1 MYIMK
6 FLKMNLP
13 DKKYKQI
20 AILSG
25 KGGTGKTTIAT
36 ALSEI
41 VDNKIIIDADVD
53 TANMHLVFNYYI
65 NSVYDYYGGKKA
77 EINPDKCS
85 KCGLCETVCR
95 FDAIK
100 DYIIERSSCEG
111 CGFCFRVCPDNAIS
125 FYKSKSGVYSE
136 CELEDQSKFYFAQL
150 LAGEGNSGK
159 LVSEIKKKAYEQ
171 TKENVKWIIVDGP
184 PGIGC
189 PVNASLSGVDFVV
202 IVTEPTQSG
211 LHDLKRLLI
220 LLKIFK
226 IQSGVIINKFDIN
239 EDVSRYIEDFIKSEN
254 IILLSKICF
263 DKNFIKAV
271 QSSRS
276 IISYDPSYLNK
287 FKSIWNEIQKVVLN

>member
-1 MYIMK
+1 
-6 FLKMNLP
+6 MNFP
-13 DKKYKQI
+13 YKIYKQI
-20 AILSG
+20 AVLSG

-41 VDNKIIIDADVD
+41 AENKIIIDADVD
-53 TANMHLVFNYYI
+53 AANMHLVFNYYI
-65 NSVYDYYGGKKA
+65 NSEYDYYGGKKA

-95 FDAIK
+95 FYSIK
-100 DYIIERSSCEG
+100 NYKIDRANCEG

-125 FYKSKSGVYSE
+125 FYESKSGVYTE

-150 LAGEGNSGK
+150 MAGEGNSGK

-171 TKENVKWIIVDGP
+171 AKENVKWIIVDGP

-211 LHDLKRLLI
+211 LHDLRRLLI
-220 LLKIFK
+220 LLKILK
-226 IQSGVIINKFDIN
+226 IPGGVIINKFDIN
-239 EDVSRYIEDFIKSEN
+239 ADVSRRIEEFIKSEG
-254 IILLSKICF
+254 IILLSKISF
-263 DKNFIKAV
+263 DKNFIKAI

-276 IISYDPSYLNK
+276 IINYDRSYLDK

>member
-1 MYIMK
+1 
-6 FLKMNLP
+6 MNFP
-13 DKKYKQI
+13 YKIYKQI
-20 AILSG
+20 AVLSG

-41 VDNKIIIDADVD
+41 VENKIIIDADVD
-53 TANMHLVFNYYI
+53 AANMHLVFNYYI
-65 NSVYDYYGGKKA
+65 NSEYDYYGGKKA

-95 FDAIK
+95 FDSIK
-100 DYIIERSSCEG
+100 NYKIDRASCEG

-125 FYKSKSGVYSE
+125 FYESKSGVYTE

-150 LAGEGNSGK
+150 MAGEGNSGK

-171 TKENVKWIIVDGP
+171 AKENVKWIIVDGP

-211 LHDLKRLLI
+211 LHDLKRLI
-220 LLKIFK
+220 ELLNIFK
-226 IQSGVIINKFDIN
+226 IPSGVIINKFDIN
-239 EDVSRYIEDFIKSEN
+239 ADMSRRIEVFIKSEE
-254 IILLSKICF
+254 IILLSKISF
-263 DKNFIKAV
+263 DKNFIKA
-271 QSSRS
+271 
-276 IISYDPSYLNK
+276 
-287 FKSIWNEIQKVVLN
+287 IQKLQINN